1 MGKNIRK
8 TKTELKIELSNRFN
22 YQSSKELKYK
32 TFLIFYLKVKW
43 LKRKNLSLVMVTQLP
58 HM

>member
-22 YQSSKELKYK
+22 YQSSKESKYK

-58 HM
+58 HT

>member
-22 YQSSKELKYK
+22 YQSSKEQKYK